1 MSEAKDRPVPKR
13 LADFEIVR
21 RLGVGGMAEVFLARK
36 RGAEG
41 TFKQLVVKRILPKFG
56 ASRRFRTMFAE
67 EAQLATRLN
76 HPNIVQVYDFQDY
89 GEDGQLLSMEH
100 VDGPDLRKLMHAARG
115 KERRLPP
122 YVAAYI
128 IGEVA
133 KGLHYAHSRRDD
145 AGAPLAIVHRD
156 VSPQNILLSYDG
168 AVKIADFG
176 IASANMFRDEEGV
189 LKGKTA
195 YMSPEQ
201 ARGERADLRTDV
213 YSLGVVFHELLTGR
227 PLRGALEGNELL
239 EAVRAGTVEPPSTFV
254 TQVPPEV
261 ESIVMKALKRDADE
275 RFASARDFA
284 FAISRVL
291 FESQSL
297 VDSQVLE
304 AKLQELISREPEK
317 AEAISA
323 PDAEAQVPEAEQED
337 DLDVAW
343 EDERTG
349 PGQPLP
355 GERLEERRGRE
366 VRHVAIVTLRLRG
379 REELKKE
386 MGAVEGERLL
396 IQLRATLEEI
406 AFKRGARW
414 SWEENP
420 NAVSTSETMGKA
432 RAIVGLT
439 ANPARAASDAAWLA
453 VDVHEAISG
462 SSSHLEA
469 PISAS
474 VGIVRAIATGRRE
487 QGGHLVEHELGEPG
501 SDLADL
507 LGERAPAGAT
517 WVAGGLYR
525 LLRRDFRWGDAP
537 SIKLESTEEL
547 SLPREMRT
555 YSLLRPLTRDER
567 LEAAARVPNEIVG
580 RDAELADLHSAY
592 TSVVGVGKP
601 SRVDARVIFGELGI
615 GKTVLVNAFLNEL
628 PPDAR
633 VLRVECSPVQS
644 EIPYVN
650 IAEWARQLTGIQIGE
665 AVAPAMARIMGV
677 FATSGASAPAHHLA
691 QRMAELAT
699 GHTVSGLDE
708 GDSALLRQQVN
719 EGLRQLLQ
727 RAAEDAP
734 LVVVL
739 DGVQWSDRPSM
750 EIIADLAKKHEAW
763 PILLLLI
770 TRPDERVV
778 PLIEGFVRAELV
790 GLQAEHQLALVEGHL
805 GVQLG
810 VRASCAD
817 LLPRAGGNPF
827 FMLEMVDALLERGAL
842 EIIDTERGQELRRIE
857 RPGDSVAPLPSTLEQ
872 LIADRLNELPEA
884 ERAVMSWLAVA
895 GGPLALDALQALQSS
910 ALEEAV
916 ARLNARRLT
925 YQRGPDVDVRHPLTR
940 DVAYLGLSADQKR
953 RMHRRL
959 AVTLASSALGRGLS
973 AAIVAGHFARGGAHQ
988 RAADYYL
995 EAGAAAR
1002 SGYQTELALRFYRRV
1017 VSLIRKNSLRG
1028 LEAHEAL
1035 EAIYRNQGRWRQRKE
1050 HLEGLRALAKQS
1062 KSPYWAATAF
1072 LRTARYHID
1081 AGRFQ
1086 RALTAAE
1093 YAEQMA
1099 AQAGS
1104 AILQVQ
1110 AYVLL
1115 AETWRDLGDVQ
1126 AALSAMDRALE
1137 IAADPNVPER
1147 IRAEVLRS
1155 RGTLLRRVGRVH
1167 EAVQGYVEAIAV
1179 FKRCGARRMEARAKN
1194 SLAYAMFVLG
1204 RYEDAIALAL
1214 NAIQIDLAIGGRF
1227 QIAKT
1232 LCTIGRSHA
1241 ALGDAPRGLAYM
1253 KRARLAHERYADQD
1267 ARADTLLSTASVMI
1281 EIGDWEAAEPLIGDA
1296 GALAAVTQNPYDAVH
1311 EKIVRALFARASG
1324 QKEQAVLYAFEAR
1337 HSAEAQAYVSFLFY
1351 AMAIEAVARVELGEN
1366 HNGILLATMAMG
1378 ALETLQGTEYGIQT
1392 RALCCEALERGGA
1405 TQVAELRRRS
1415 TLYVRNVLGAVRH
1428 ADSRGR
1434 FLMRPAV
1441 LQLLSDLDT
1450 PRLAAWVA
1458 AAAGTGSA
1466 TGRAL

>member
-1 MSEAKDRPVPKR
+1 MSDAQDRPVPKR

-100 VDGPDLRKLMHAARG
+100 VDGPDLRRLIHAARA
-115 KERRLPP
+115 KDRRLSP

-133 KGLHYAHSRRDD
+133 KGLHYAHARRDD
-145 AGAPLAIVHRD
+145 AGTPLGIVHRD
-156 VSPQNILLSYDG
+156 VSPQNVLLSYDG

-201 ARGERADLRTDV
+201 ARGEKADLRTDV
-213 YSLGVVFHELLTGR
+213 YSLGVVFHELLTAR
-227 PLRGALEGNELL
+227 PMRGALDGQELF
-239 EAVRAGTVEPPSTFV
+239 EAVRAGAVEPPSTFV
-254 TQVPPEV
+254 TLIPPEI
-261 ESIVMKALKRDADE
+261 EALVMKALKRDADE
-275 RFASARDFA
+275 RFQSARDFA

-291 FESQSL
+291 FESQKL
-297 VDSQVLE
+297 VDAQVLE
-304 AKLQELISREPEK
+304 ASISDLVGRDPPAALGGNTGALDGAEPADVEDD
-317 AEAISA
+317 
-323 PDAEAQVPEAEQED
+323 PDAV
-337 DLDVAW
+337 W

-355 GERLEERRGRE
+355 SERLRERVGRE
-366 VRHVAIVTLRLRG
+366 VRHVAVVTLRLHG
-379 REELKKE
+379 REELKRE
-386 MGAVEGERLL
+386 LGAHEAERFW

-414 SWEENP
+414 SWEEHEHAVNP
-420 NAVSTSETMGKA
+420 SDTMGKA

-439 ANPARAASDAAWLA
+439 ANPARAASDAAWLS

-462 SSSHLEA
+462 SSSHLDTLVQ
-469 PISAS
+469 AS
-474 VGIVRAIATGRRE
+474 VGIVRAIATGRRD
-487 QGGHLVEHELGEPG
+487 QAGHLVEHELREPG
-501 SDLADL
+501 NDLADL
-507 LGERAPAGAT
+507 LGDRAPAGAT

-525 LLRRDFRWGDAP
+525 LLRRDFRWGDTP
-537 SIKLESTEEL
+537 SIEIEPTEEQP
-547 SLPREMRT
+547 LPRQMRT
-555 YSLLRPLTRDER
+555 YSLVRPLTRDER

-580 RDAELADLHSAY
+580 RDAELADLHGAY

-615 GKTVLVNAFLNEL
+615 GKTVLVNLFLNEL

-633 VLRVECSPVQS
+633 VVRAECSPVQS
-644 EIPYVN
+644 ELPYAN
-650 IAEWARQLTGIQIGE
+650 IAEWARQLTGIQTGDPLE
-665 AVAPAMARIMGV
+665 AACERIEALFGSEVGPAQ
-677 FATSGASAPAHHLA
+677 AHTLA
-691 QRMAELAT
+691 LRMAELAA
-699 GHTVSGLDE
+699 GHAVSGLDE
-708 GDSALLRQQVN
+708 GDSALLRSQVT
-719 EGLRQLLQ
+719 EGLGQLFQ
-727 RAAEDAP
+727 QAADDAP

-739 DGVQWSDRPSM
+739 DGVQWSDRPSL
-750 EIIADLAKKHEAW
+750 EIICELVKKHEAW
-763 PILLLLI
+763 PILVLFV
-770 TRPDERVV
+770 TRPDERVAT
-778 PLIEGFVRAELV
+778 LLEGFVRAELV
-790 GLQAEHQLALVEGHL
+790 GLQSEHQLALMEAHL
-805 GVQLG
+805 GVQRG
-810 VRASCAD
+810 VRAACAD
-817 LLPRAGGNPF
+817 LLPRASGNPF
-827 FMLEMVDALLERGAL
+827 FLLEMVDALLERGAL
-842 EIIDTERGQELRRIE
+842 EIVDSEGGQELRRIE
-857 RPGDSVAPLPSTLEQ
+857 RPGESVAPLPSTLEQ

-884 ERAVMSWLAVA
+884 EQAVMSWLSVA
-895 GGPLALDALQALQSS
+895 GGPLALEALQSLQS
-910 ALEEAV
+910 LDLAEAV
-916 ARLNARRLT
+916 ERLNARGLT
-925 YQRGPDVDVRHPLTR
+925 HLRGGEVDVRHPLTR
-940 DVAYLGLSADQKR
+940 DVAYLALSQNQKR

-959 AVTLASSALGRGLS
+959 AVALSHTPLGKGLS
-973 AAIVAGHFARGGAHQ
+973 AAIVASHFARGGAYQ

-1002 SGYQTELALRFYRRV
+1002 SSYQTELALRYYRRV
-1017 VSLIRKNSLRG
+1017 VGMIKENSLRG

-1035 EAIYRNQGRWRQRKE
+1035 EAIYRNQGRWRQRRE
-1050 HLEGLRALAKQS
+1050 HLDRLRALAKIS
-1062 KSPYWAATAF
+1062 KNPYWAATAF

-1086 RALTAAE
+1086 RSLLSAE
-1093 YAEQMA
+1093 RAEKMA
-1099 AQAGS
+1099 VLAGS
-1104 AILQVQ
+1104 PILQVQ

-1126 AALSAMDRALE
+1126 AALLAMDRALST
-1137 IAADPNVPER
+1137 AADPNVPAR

-1179 FKRCGARRMEARAKN
+1179 FKGVGARRMEARAKN

-1232 LCTIGRSHA
+1232 LCTIGRSYA
-1241 ALGDAPRGLAYM
+1241 ALGDSARGLAYL
-1253 KRARLAHERYADQD
+1253 KRARQAHERYADQD
-1267 ARADTLLSTASVMI
+1267 ARADTLLSTASVML
-1281 EIGDWEAAEPLIGDA
+1281 EIGQGEAAEPLIGDA
-1296 GALAAVTQNPYDAVH
+1296 GALVTVTQNPYDTVH
-1311 EKIVRALFARASG
+1311 EKIVRALAARATG
-1324 QKEQAVLYAFEAR
+1324 RFDQAVLFAFEAR

-1351 AMAIEAVARVELGEN
+1351 AMAIEAVSRVDLGEN

-1378 ALETLQGTEYGIQT
+1378 ALETLQGSEYGIQT
-1392 RALCCEALERGGA
+1392 RALCCEALERGGSP
-1405 TQVAELRRRS
+1405 QVAELRRRS
-1415 TLYVRNVLGAVRH
+1415 TLYLRNVLGAVRH

-1434 FLMRPAV
+1434 FLRRPAV
-1441 LQLLSDLDT
+1441 YQLLSDLDA
-1450 PRLAAWVA
+1450 PRLRAWA
-1458 AAAGTGSA
+1458 KAEASEPAPSA
-1466 TGRAL
+1466 QGEG